1 MCSFSCQNA
10 CWHDAKILTLSW
22 HGQSVTRLI
31 VKNVKARL
39 FVQLSADKTAD
50 QVSGCLCIW
59 ENLSQITVLTAQWR
73 TSQNTTSRAGRHA
86 KIWVIT
92 RLACSCHQNYYVL
105 AFDGSKVFLQRD
117 LQLGRMPRFIS
128 QLQGSKVSGVFCL
141 GRQPCTLI
149 VPN

>member
-22 HGQSVTRLI
+22 HGQSVTKLI

-39 FVQLSADKTAD
+39 FVQLSADKSAD

-73 TSQNTTSRAGRHA
+73 TSQNTTSRWSSRKELGNNSSSVLMSSKLLRFG
-86 KIWVIT
+86 IWWFKSISAEGPT
-92 RLACSCHQNYYVL
+92 IRQNA
-105 AFDGSKVFLQRD
+105 AFYLSTS
-117 LQLGRMPRFIS
+117 RFEGIRS
-128 QLQGSKVSGVFCL
+128 FFVSVDNL
-141 GRQPCTLI
+141 
-149 VPN
+149 VP